1 MLFRSDMKRARRSL
15 VKKAL
20 SHAVNDAIKIY
31 REQNPVLFELK
42 CLDKNDDH
50 VELADALQDDNITAD
65 TAENFAKAIDEKL
78 SVSDNDDE
86 VVDTDV
92 PSSKSIVKPVIEA
105 SAIACV
111 ASCKELLGDIKGA
124 EKELRRALKLLPS
137 NARVDRAR
145 YRQNL
150 ANVIKKKGNLK
161 EAKKLY
167 MDVLE
172 EFQSIFGKDAPNMY
186 IAATLVNLGVCHIQL
201 AEYHDAQKHMHQA
214 LEAFQ
219 NLHGKDTPHPH
230 IVSVLTSLG
239 NIYEARQK
247 LARARQYRE
256 QSLAMTLD
264 LYVSCC

>member
-1 MLFRSDMKRARRSL
+1 MASFDVHKFMALDTTKTQDWDDATSL
-15 VKKAL
+15 VLKVENELKENDKIQDQNYRVQVMCQVSNVYRVIMGNAKTAL
-20 SHAVNDAIKIY
+20 SI
-31 REQNPVLFELK
+31 
-42 CLDKNDDH
+42 
-50 VELADALQDDNITAD
+50 
-65 TAENFAKAIDEKL
+65 AKEASESCRKKG
-78 SVSDNDDE
+78 SMFS
-86 VVDTDV
+86 
-92 PSSKSIVKPVIEA
+92 SSKSIVKPLIEA
-105 SAIACV
+105 SAIVCV

-137 NARVDRAR
+137 DARVDRAR